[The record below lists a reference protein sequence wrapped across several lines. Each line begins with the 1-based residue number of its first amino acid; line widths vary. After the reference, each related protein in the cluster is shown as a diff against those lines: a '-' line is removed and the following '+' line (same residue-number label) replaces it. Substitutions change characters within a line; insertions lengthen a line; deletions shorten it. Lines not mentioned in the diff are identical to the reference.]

1 MHRILKSFVCDHLN
15 RIEACPPNSSMIPI
29 ILLRV
34 DSETKRR
41 QNCFV
46 VMKYAHFSMFD
57 SHYCGSSFRTV
68 YLISHD
74 RPTRSLGFDYMMVFS
89 LHQHFPQFLPPQFL
103 NFIKFENFHPL
114 EITCSIVWRLMEA
127 SSHIF
132 LSSSVTELS

>member
-1 MHRILKSFVCDHLN
+1 VHRILKSFVCDHLN

-46 VMKYAHFSMFD
+46 VMNYAHFSMFD

-103 NFIKFENFHPL
+103 NFIKFENSLTLKNFSANL
-114 EITCSIVWRLMEA
+114 AIFVSI
-127 SSHIF
+127 HIVGH
-132 LSSSVTELS
+132 LNWVAIS